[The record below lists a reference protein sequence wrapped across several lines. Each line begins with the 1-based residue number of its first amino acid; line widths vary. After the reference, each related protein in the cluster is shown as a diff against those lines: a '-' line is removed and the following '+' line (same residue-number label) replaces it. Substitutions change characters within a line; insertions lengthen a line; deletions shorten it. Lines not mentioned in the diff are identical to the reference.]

1 MCWILIGPDTN
12 IREDLWSCRNVSNYQ
27 VGRNFIYTTYNT
39 SYFLVL
45 PYAVRQNSKAYN
57 VSDGLNRIHIEF
69 AAAIFDTCI
78 PGQRVISYSA
88 ACLMAISKRMWHCI
102 MPVHRQYCKKSLIP
116 RNEIVVANS
125 IWIQNWWTLK
135 YGCRINKTCSKIIN
149 EISSRRINE
158 IFSRRVTEIL

>member
-1 MCWILIGPDTN
+1 MY
-12 IREDLWSCRNVSNYQ
+12 SAS
-27 VGRNFIYTTYNT
+27 FIVIF
-39 SYFLVL
+39 SARRFLVL
-45 PYAVRQNSKAYN
+45 TYAVSQNSKAYF
-57 VSDGLNRIHIEF
+57 VSDGLNRIHIKF
-69 AAAIFDTCI
+69 DAAIFNTCI
-78 PGQRVISYSA
+78 LGQRVISYSA
-88 ACLMAISKRMWHCI
+88 VMAISNRMWHCT

-158 IFSRRVTEIL
+158 IFFRRVTEIL